1 MRPAS
6 ESVSVPRVP
15 HLAAIGIVTRDMS
28 ESVRFYRTLGVDVP
42 DPEGDHLDA
51 TLPNGLR
58 LMWDNVELIKQ
69 LNDLW
74 VEPHGHGMALA
85 FECASPA
92 EVDET
97 YNRIVDAGFR
107 GGREPWDAFWGQR
120 YAWVYD
126 PDNNQVDLFAPL

>member
-1 MRPAS
+1 MP
-6 ESVSVPRVP
+6 E
-15 HLAAIGIVTRDMS
+15 LAAIGIVTRDMS

-42 DPEGDHLDA
+42 DADGDHVDA

-58 LMWDNVELIKQ
+58 LMWDNVELVKQ

-85 FECASPA
+85 FECGSPA

-97 YNRIVDAGFR
+97 FNRIVEAGFR

-126 PDNNQVDLFAPL
+126 PDNNQIDLFAPLEG